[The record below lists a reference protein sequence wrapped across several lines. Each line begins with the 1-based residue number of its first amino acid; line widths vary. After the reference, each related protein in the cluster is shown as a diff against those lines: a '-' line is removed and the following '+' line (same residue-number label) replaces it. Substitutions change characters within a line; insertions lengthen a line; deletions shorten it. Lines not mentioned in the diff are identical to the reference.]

1 MSGRKRGLPLRCRG
15 LPRAEV
21 VGAGGEVV
29 RVATVHLCGSTGSK
43 LWLILL
49 KGIFS
54 SYFRPSQLLIEVL
67 EILPAETQMS
77 C

>member
-1 MSGRKRGLPLRCRG
+1 MSGRKWGLPLRRRG

-21 VGAGGEVV
+21 VGAGGEV
-29 RVATVHLCGSTGSK
+29 AQAAAVHLCGSIGSK
-43 LWLILL
+43 LRLILL